1 MHSDNLLPYNKACM
15 LYQFVSNVK
24 ELLKVDIC
32 NLVIKFNRLQIFF
45 GYFSFIY
52 LHFDEPI
59 SK

>member
-1 MHSDNLLPYNKACM
+1 M

-32 NLVIKFNRLQIFF
+32 NLVIKFNRLQIFID
-45 GYFSFIY
+45 YFSFIY